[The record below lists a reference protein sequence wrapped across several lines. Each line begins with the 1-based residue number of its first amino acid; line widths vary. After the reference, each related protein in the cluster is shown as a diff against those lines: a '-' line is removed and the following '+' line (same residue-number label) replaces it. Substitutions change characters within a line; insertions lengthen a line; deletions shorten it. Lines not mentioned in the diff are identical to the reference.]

1 MNIDTVSWHHYAG
14 TYNKST
20 GIRNL
25 YVDGTLVAQGIN
37 AGAYNL
43 SPYSHV
49 VIGGIE
55 DSPGGTI
62 NNFFTGS
69 FYDVRIYN
77 YDLTSNQIAVI
88 SYRPDPLIQV
98 QPQSQTGYIGRK
110 IQFSPTIVGTAPFTN
125 QWQLNGTNLADGA
138 YGGAYITGSTSNVLT
153 IYDLTT
159 SLQGSYKLLVSNS
172 MGNTVSSN
180 ATLTVV
186 SVVAPPAGT
195 VVGAWLMGATNL
207 ADVSGY
213 SPAGTHDG
221 YGVKGAG
228 VLSSSYSFTNDVP
241 TGETGS
247 NSLWL
252 YAGNTGIAIT
262 NSSTLDSN
270 YSNTFDDTI
279 SNSFTVTCWAKGSL
293 GAWNSFVT
301 KSGDSGTGWAL
312 REGSAGGIGCW
323 TVRGSEPTPPGLP
336 EDMQASVAQTDGQW
350 HFYAGTYDL
359 PSGIRSLYVDG
370 VLEAQHI
377 NQVGY
382 TPSTGH
388 VTFGTEDLSPGNN
401 FGNNGYFTGE
411 IYGVQIYKTALS
423 AAQVNYL
430 MPPTPPPT
438 ATPVFSRPVINGSQL
453 VLTYSGGTLL
463 GATNILG
470 PWTPVAGAT
479 SPYTNNVTAA
489 PQMFFKL
496 Q

>member
-1 MNIDTVSWHHYAG
+1 
-14 TYNKST
+14 
-20 GIRNL
+20 
-25 YVDGTLVAQGIN
+25 
-37 AGAYNL
+37 
-43 SPYSHV
+43 
-49 VIGGIE
+49 
-55 DSPGGTI
+55 
-62 NNFFTGS
+62 
-69 FYDVRIYN
+69 
-77 YDLTSNQIAVI
+77 
-88 SYRPDPLIQV
+88 
-98 QPQSQTGYIGRK
+98 
-110 IQFSPTIVGTAPFTN
+110 
-125 QWQLNGTNLADGA
+125 
-138 YGGAYITGSTSNVLT
+138 
-153 IYDLTT
+153 
-159 SLQGSYKLLVSNS
+159 
-172 MGNTVSSN
+172 
-180 ATLTVV
+180 
-186 SVVAPPAGT
+186 
-195 VVGAWLMGATNL
+195 
-207 ADVSGY
+207 
-213 SPAGTHDG
+213 
-221 YGVKGAG
+221 
-228 VLSSSYSFTNDVP
+228 
-241 TGETGS
+241 
-247 NSLWL
+247 
-252 YAGNTGIAIT
+252 
-262 NSSTLDSN
+262 
-270 YSNTFDDTI
+270 
-279 SNSFTVTCWAKGSL
+279 
-293 GAWNSFVT
+293 
-301 KSGDSGTGWAL
+301 
-312 REGSAGGIGCW
+312 
-323 TVRGSEPTPPGLP
+323 
-336 EDMQASVAQTDGQW
+336 MQASVAQTDGQW